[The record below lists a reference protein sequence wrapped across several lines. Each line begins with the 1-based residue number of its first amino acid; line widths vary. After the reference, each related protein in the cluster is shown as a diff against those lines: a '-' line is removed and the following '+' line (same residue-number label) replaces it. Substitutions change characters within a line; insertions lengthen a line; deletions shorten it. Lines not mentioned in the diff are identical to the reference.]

1 MRDDPDHVYYK
12 DSMKP
17 RGEVIILGGGVIGL
31 TTAYFLAKAGVSVVV
46 CEQGQIGMEAS
57 WAGAGI
63 LPPSDPDHAQLPLDC
78 LRALSGTLFPELS
91 NELHERTGIDNGFV
105 RCGGL
110 EFLIQAMNTDA
121 GEWYGLGVRTHI
133 LAEKETV
140 VVEPEIAPELGK
152 ARHIPGM
159 AQLRNPRHL
168 QALRQACL
176 HTNKVAFLEEAGSLG
191 FTTEKN
197 RIKGIR
203 TTNETVMGGT
213 FLVAAGA
220 WTDRLLEPLGCRLN
234 IQPVRGQ
241 IALLNPGEMLFRHI
255 LICGSRY
262 LVPRLDGRVLIG
274 STEEHVG
281 FTKAVTAAGM
291 SGLLE
296 LGVRL
301 VPRLA
306 SAPVEKT
313 WSGLRPGS
321 PDGLPFLGPV
331 PGVDN
336 LYVAAGHFRAGI
348 QLSPGTAQVITEMIL
363 GQPLSMPMDAFRL
376 DRKLD

>member
-1 MRDDPDHVYYK
+1 
-12 DSMKP
+12 MKP
-17 RGEVIILGGGVIGL
+17 GGEVIILGGGVIGL
-31 TTAYFLAKAGVSVVV
+31 TTAYFLAKEGVSVVV

-63 LPPSDPDHAQLPLDC
+63 LPPSDPDHAQLPLDR
-78 LRALSGTLFPELS
+78 LRALSGTLFPNLS
-91 NELHERTGIDNGFV
+91 LDLRERTGIDNGFV

-110 EFLIQAMNTDA
+110 EFLTQATDTDA
-121 GEWYGLGVRTHI
+121 GEWYGLGVRTHV
-133 LAEKETV
+133 LSETEAA
-140 VVEPEIAPELGK
+140 VVEPAIAPDLGN
-152 ARHIPGM
+152 ALHIPAV

-168 QALRQACL
+168 QALRRACL
-176 HTNKVAFLEEAGSLG
+176 DTNKVAFREETASLG
-191 FTTEKN
+191 FIIEKN
-197 RIKGIR
+197 RIKGSR
-203 TTNETVMGGT
+203 TTNEVVTGDT

-241 IALLNPGEMLFRHI
+241 IVLLNTGEMVFRHI
-255 LICGSRY
+255 LIWGSRY

-281 FTKAVTAAGM
+281 FTKAVTAAGI

-296 LGVRL
+296 LGVSL

-306 SAPVEKT
+306 NATIEKT

-321 PDGLPFLGPV
+321 PDGLPFMGPV
-331 PGVDN
+331 PGIEN

-348 QLSPGTAQVITEMIL
+348 QLSPGTAQLLTEMIL

-376 DRKLD
+376 DR